1 MVKKLILVDGNNLMF
16 RSYYATAYTGNMMK
30 NSKGVPTNALFGF
43 VSMINKIIAE
53 EKPSYMAVAF
63 DIGKNFRKEE
73 YDFYKEGRIDTPEEL
88 KMQMPIARDIL
99 DKMGI
104 KHFELAPYEADDIVG
119 TIVKMTESDKDFASI
134 IVSSDKDLLQL
145 ISDETEVKLL
155 KQTGFIRYNHETF
168 VNDYGIEP
176 IRMIDL
182 KALMGDSSDN
192 IPGVKG
198 IGEKTALK
206 LLQEYKSLEN
216 LYDNIDS
223 VTGKTKE
230 KLVADKEMAFISKK
244 IATIYRDVPL
254 NIVLED
260 LKYENIIT
268 DDLINLFK
276 DLEFFSFLK
285 NMTTVKKEETLEFE
299 TIKDID
305 ASSLENEIAIELILD
320 NENYHTANIVAMSIC
335 DTTKNY
341 YVEKENILDVLN
353 AALTAPRVIK
363 TNNNKIKDKKIICYD
378 AKKIICNTKIKINCQ
393 DDIMIMAYLLNL
405 NIKDDLAY
413 LANQNNEDYKYYDNM
428 KKEKFANIA
437 SEVVKRCRF
446 IFNSK
451 NDYTKKLKDSNAYDL
466 YEKIEMP
473 LLYVLADMEI
483 TGIVCNNDVLKE
495 MSLELEVKLELLTNE
510 IYNLAGQTFN
520 IGSPKQLGEILFE
533 KLEIAKGK
541 KNKTGYK
548 TDVKVLEKLIDK
560 HPIVE
565 KILEYRNLAK
575 LKSTYI
581 EGLGNYILSD
591 GKIHT
596 IYKQTLTRTGR
607 LSSTE
612 PNLQNIPVR
621 EELGRK
627 IRKAFLPSND
637 VLLSADY
644 SQVELRVMASLSKCP
659 SLIEAFKNDEDIH
672 THVAS
677 EVFAVPEEAVTKT
690 MRRCAK
696 AVIFGIIYG
705 ISGFG
710 LGENL
715 HISKKDADEFINKFH
730 ILYPEVKAYTDKKI
744 AEAKE
749 TGGVTTLFGRTRI
762 IEEINNP
769 NYLIR
774 QMGER
779 MAMNTPIQ
787 GTSADIMKLAMIN
800 VYNRFIKE
808 GITSKILLQVHD
820 EIIVDCKNSELE
832 KIKQIVK
839 EEMEGVYELEAPLKV
854 EIDTGINWY
863 EAK

>member
-1 MVKKLILVDGNNLMF
+1 MVKKLILIDGNNLMF

-43 VSMINKIIAE
+43 VNMMNKIISE
-53 EKPSYMAVAF
+53 ENPSYMAVAF

-88 KMQMPIARDIL
+88 KLQMPIAREIL

-119 TIVKMTESDKDFASI
+119 TIVKMTEADKDFASV

-155 KQTGFIRYNHETF
+155 KQTGFIRYNHKAF
-168 VNDYGIEP
+168 VDDYGIEP
-176 IRMIDL
+176 IKMIDL

-216 LYDNIDS
+216 LYDNIDNIK
-223 VTGKTKE
+223 GKTKE
-230 KLVADKEMAFISKK
+230 KLVEDKKMAFISKK

-260 LKYENIIT
+260 LKYEKNIT
-268 DDLINLFK
+268 PELLDLFK
-276 DLEFFSFLK
+276 ELEFFSFLK
-285 NMTTVKKEETLEFE
+285 NMEIKKETKTLEYSSIS
-299 TIKDID
+299 TINNISLDKDISID
-305 ASSLENEIAIELILD
+305 VMLD
-320 NENYHTANIVAMSIC
+320 NENYHLAKLVSMSIS
-335 DTTKNY
+335 DSKNNYIVNKDDILNVLNEIKNY
-341 YVEKENILDVLN
+341 NI
-353 AALTAPRVIK
+353 T
-363 TNNNKIKDKKIICYD
+363 TYD
-378 AKKIICNTKIKINCQ
+378 AKKIIVNTGIKINCVN
-393 DDIMIMAYLLNL
+393 DIMISAYLLNL
-405 NIKDDLAY
+405 NTKDDLAY
-413 LANQNNEDYKYYDNM
+413 LANQSDNDLLYYDNL
-428 KKEKFANIA
+428 KKNNFSDMEL
-437 SEVVKRCRF
+437 EMVKRSRYLF
-446 IFNSK
+446 SIK
-451 NDYTKKLKDSNAYDL
+451 DEHIKELEDSNALSL
-466 YEKIEMP
+466 YQNIEMP
-473 LLYVLADMEI
+473 LLYVLADMEK
-483 TGIVCNNDVLKE
+483 TGIICNKDILKD
-495 MSLELEVKLELLTNE
+495 MSLELDVKLELLTKE
-510 IYNLAGQTFN
+510 IYNLAGIEFN
-520 IGSPKQLGEILFE
+520 ISSPKQLGEVLFE

-548 TDVKVLEKLIDK
+548 TDIKVLEKLVDK

-565 KILEYRNLAK
+565 KILEYRNLSK

-581 EGLGNYILSD
+581 EGLSNYILSD

-607 LSSTE
+607 LSSTD

-621 EELGRK
+621 EELGRN
-627 IRKAFLPSND
+627 IRKAFLPEND
-637 VLLSADY
+637 CLLSADY
-644 SQVELRVMASLSKCP
+644 SQVELRVMASLSNCK
-659 SLIEAFKNDEDIH
+659 SLIAAFQNDEDIH

-677 EVFAVPEEAVTKT
+677 EVFNVPEKAVTKQ

-715 HISKKDADEFINKFH
+715 HISKSEADDFIEKFH
-730 ILYPEVKAYTDKKI
+730 KLYPEVKNYTDTQVSL
-744 AEAKE
+744 AKE
-749 TGGVTTLFGRTRI
+749 KGYVTTLFGRTRV

-787 GTSADIMKLAMIN
+787 GTSADIMKLSMIN
-800 VYNRFIKE
+800 VYNRFMRE

-820 EIIVDCKNSELE
+820 EIIVDCKNSELD
-832 KIKQIVK
+832 KIKKIVK
-839 EEMEGVYELEAPLKV
+839 EEMENVYKLSVPLKV

>member
-43 VSMINKIIAE
+43 VSMINKIISE
-53 EKPSYMAVAF
+53 EQPTYMAVAF

-88 KMQMPIARDIL
+88 KIQMPIARDIL

-119 TIVKMTESDKDFASI
+119 TIVKMTEEDKDFASL

-155 KQTGFIRYNHETF
+155 KQSGFIRYNHESF
-168 VNDYGIEP
+168 VADYGIEP

-206 LLQEYKSLEN
+206 LLQEYGSLEN
-216 LYDNIDS
+216 LYLNIDKIS
-223 VTGKTKE
+223 GKTKE
-230 KLVADKEMAFISKK
+230 KLVIDKEMAFISKK

-254 NIVLED
+254 HIVLED
-260 LKYENIIT
+260 LKYEGSNSEE
-268 DDLINLFK
+268 LIDLFK
-276 DLEFFSFLK
+276 ELEFFSFLK
-285 NMTTVKKEETLEFE
+285 NMEVKKNEEVLDYQE
-299 TIKDID
+299 ISDID
-305 ASSLENEIAIELILD
+305 EIDDDLAIELMLD
-320 NENYHTANIVAMSIC
+320 NENYHIAKIVGMAIS
-335 DTTKNY
+335 DKHKNY
-341 YVEKENILDVLN
+341 FVKKENVCKILE
-353 AALTAPRVIK
+353 
-363 TNNNKIKDKKIICYD
+363 KIKDKKIITYD
-378 AKKIICNTKIKINCQ
+378 AKKIICNTKIKINCV

-413 LANQNNEDYKYYDNM
+413 LANQDNENFLYYENI
-428 KKEKFANIA
+428 KKNKFLDIEK
-437 SEVVKRCRF
+437 ELVKRSRF
-446 IFNSK
+446 IYNVRDGYREK
-451 NDYTKKLKDSNAYDL
+451 IKENNALDL
-466 YEKIEMP
+466 YLNIEMP
-473 LLYVLADMEI
+473 LLYVLADMEM
-483 TGIVCNNDVLKE
+483 TGIKCNNEVLKE
-495 MSLELEVKLELLTNE
+495 MSLELEAKLDLLTNE
-510 IYNLAGQTFN
+510 IYNLAGMTFN
-520 IGSPKQLGEILFE
+520 IGSPKQLGEVLFE
-533 KLEIAKGK
+533 KLEIARGK

-548 TDVKVLEKLIDK
+548 TDVKVLEKLVDK

-575 LKSTYI
+575 LKNTYI

-627 IRKAFLPSND
+627 IRKAFLPCND
-637 VLLSADY
+637 VFLSADY
-644 SQVELRVMASLSKCP
+644 SQVELRVMASLSNCP

-677 EVFAVPEEAVTKT
+677 EVFGVSEDAVTKN

-715 HISKKDADEFINKFH
+715 HISKKDADLFIDKFH
-730 ILYPEVKAYTDKKI
+730 VLYPEVKAYTDKRI
-744 AEAKE
+744 EEAK
-749 TGGVTTLFGRTRI
+749 TNGYVTTLFGRTRI

-800 VYNRFIKE
+800 VYKRFNKE

-820 EIIVDCKNSELE
+820 EIIVDCKNSELD
-832 KIKQIVK
+832 KIKKIVK
-839 EEMEGVYELEAPLKV
+839 EEMEGVYKLEAPLKV

>member
-1 MVKKLILVDGNNLMF
+1 MQKKLILIDGNNLMF
-16 RSYYATAYTGNMMK
+16 RSYYATAYSGNMMK
-30 NSKGVPTNALFGF
+30 NSKGFPTNALFGF
-43 VSMINKIIAE
+43 ISMLNKIISE
-53 EKPSYMAVAF
+53 EKPEYMAVAF

-73 YDFYKEGRIDTPEEL
+73 YDFYKEGRIETPEEL
-88 KMQMPIARDIL
+88 KMQMPIAREIL

-119 TIVKMTESDKDFASI
+119 TIVKMTEEDKDFASV

-155 KQTGFIRYNHETF
+155 KQSGFIRYNHQTF
-168 VNDYGIEP
+168 VEDYKIEP

-182 KALMGDSSDN
+182 KALMGDASDN

-206 LLQEYKSLEN
+206 LLQEYTSLEN
-216 LYDNIDS
+216 LYANIDKIS
-223 VTGKTKE
+223 GKTKE
-230 KLVADKEMAFISKK
+230 KLINDKEMAFISKK
-244 IATIYRDVPL
+244 IATIYQEVPL

-260 LKYENIIT
+260 LKYIPVVNQSLI
-268 DDLINLFK
+268 DLYK

-285 NMTTVKKEETLEFE
+285 NMKLTKEEE
-299 TIKDID
+299 DITYQEIENID
-305 ASSLENEIAIELILD
+305 NVSLGNEVAIELILTD
-320 NENYHTANIVAMSIC
+320 ENYHKAEIVGLGITDKDNS
-335 DTTKNY
+335 Y
-341 YVEKENILDVLN
+341 YVSKEHVTDILEQIKNKNII
-353 AALTAPRVIK
+353 T
-363 TNNNKIKDKKIICYD
+363 YD
-378 AKKIICNTKIKINCQ
+378 AKKIIGNTKIKINCI
-393 DDIMIMAYLLNL
+393 DDLMIGAYLLNL

-413 LANQNNEDYKYYDNM
+413 LANQYDKELVYYDNLR
-428 KKEKFANIA
+428 KEKFVNAP
-437 SEVVKRCRF
+437 SEIVKRSKF
-446 IFNSK
+446 IFSK
-451 NDYTKKLKDSNAYDL
+451 YLEFRKLLEENNALDL
-466 YEKIEMP
+466 YLNIEMP
-473 LLYVLADMEI
+473 LLYVLADMENA
-483 TGIVCNNDVLKE
+483 GIICQKKVLDD
-495 MSLELEVKLELLTNE
+495 MALELNVKLELITSE
-510 IYNLAGQTFN
+510 IYNLAGCTFN

-581 EGLGNYILSD
+581 EGLATYILDD

-607 LSSTE
+607 LSSVD
-612 PNLQNIPVR
+612 PNLQNIPIR

-627 IRKAFLPSND
+627 IRKAFVPSND
-637 VLLSADY
+637 CFLSADY
-644 SQVELRVMASLSKCP
+644 SQIELRIMAHLSNCQ
-659 SLIEAFKNDEDIH
+659 SLINAFLNDEDIH

-677 EVFAVPEEAVTKT
+677 EVFKVSEDAVTKN

-715 HISKKDADEFINKFH
+715 HISKKEADMFIERFH
-730 ILYPEVKAYTDKKI
+730 ELYPEVKNYTDQKI
-744 AEAKE
+744 DEAKE
-749 TGGVTTLFGRTRI
+749 NGYVKTLFDRKRI

-787 GTSADIMKLAMIN
+787 GTSADIMKMAMIK
-800 VYNRFIKE
+800 VYNRFKEENIK
-808 GITSKILLQVHD
+808 SKILLQVHD
-820 EIIVDCKNSELE
+820 EIIVDCKNEELDL
-832 KIKQIVK
+832 IKKIVK
-839 EEMEGVYELEAPLKV
+839 EEMENVYKLSVPLKV
-854 EIDTGINWY
+854 ELDTGTDWY
-863 EAK
+863 ETK

>member
-1 MVKKLILVDGNNLMF
+1 MVKKLILIDGNNLMF

-43 VSMINKIIAE
+43 VSMMNKIIAE
-53 EKPSYMAVAF
+53 EKPTYMAVTF

-88 KMQMPIARDIL
+88 KIQMPIAREIL

-119 TIVKMTESDKDFASI
+119 TIVKMTEEDKDFASV

-155 KQTGFIRYNHETF
+155 KQSGFIRYNHETF
-168 VNDYGIEP
+168 VKDYGIEP

-216 LYDNIDS
+216 LYDNIDKI
-223 VTGKTKE
+223 TGKTKE
-230 KLVADKEMAFISKK
+230 KLENDKEMAFISKK
-244 IATIYRDVPL
+244 IATIYREVPL

-260 LKYENIIT
+260 LKYEQKVNN
-268 DDLINLFK
+268 DLVELFK

-285 NMTTVKKEETLEFE
+285 NMEVKKEEKTLEYK
-299 TIKDID
+299 TI
-305 ASSLENEIAIELILD
+305 SSIKNIELDKKIAIEVILD
-320 NENYHTANIVAMSIC
+320 NENYHIGHILGMGISDSLN
-335 DTTKNY
+335 NY
-341 YVEKENILDVLN
+341 YVAGENVLSVLEEIKAFDVI
-353 AALTAPRVIK
+353 T
-363 TNNNKIKDKKIICYD
+363 YD
-378 AKKIICNTKIKINCQ
+378 AKKVLCSFKTDINFV
-393 DDIMIMAYLLNL
+393 DDLMIEAYLLNL

-413 LANQNNEDYKYYDNM
+413 LANQTEENFLYYDNM
-428 KKEKFANIA
+428 KKDKFSNIEM
-437 SEVVKRCRF
+437 EVIKRSRF
-446 IFNSK
+446 IYDNNDEYKK
-451 NDYTKKLKDSNAYDL
+451 NLDENKCMDL
-466 YEKIEMP
+466 YENIEMP
-473 LLYVLADMEI
+473 LVKVLADMET
-483 TGIVCNNDVLKE
+483 TGIICREDVLKD
-495 MSLELEVKLELLTNE
+495 MSLELEVKLELLTRE
-510 IYNLAGQTFN
+510 IYELAGTEFN

-533 KLEIAKGK
+533 KLQIAKGK

-548 TDVKVLEKLIDK
+548 TDVKVLEKLVDK
-560 HPIVE
+560 HPIIE

-581 EGLGNYILSD
+581 EGLANYILED

-607 LSSTE
+607 LSSTD

-627 IRKAFLPSND
+627 IRKAFVPEND
-637 VLLSADY
+637 CFLSSDY

-659 SLIEAFKNDEDIH
+659 SLIEAFNNNEDIH

-677 EVFAVPEEAVTKT
+677 EVFAVPEEAVTKQ

-715 HISKKDADEFINKFH
+715 HISRKDAQDYIDKFH
-730 ILYPEVKAYTDKKI
+730 ALYPEVKKYTDKKVE
-744 AEAKE
+744 EAKE
-749 TGGVTTLFGRTRI
+749 TGGVTTLFGRRRV

-769 NYLIR
+769 NYLIK

-787 GTSADIMKLAMIN
+787 GTSADIMKLAMIR
-800 VYNRFIKE
+800 VYNRFKNE

-820 EIIVDCKNSELE
+820 EIIIDCKNEELE
-832 KIKQIVK
+832 KIKKIVK
-839 EEMEGVYELEAPLKV
+839 EEMENVYKLNVPLKV
-854 EIDTGINWY
+854 EIDTGNNWY

>member
-1 MVKKLILVDGNNLMF
+1 MVKKLILIDGNNLMF

-43 VSMINKIIAE
+43 VSMMNKIIAE
-53 EKPSYMAVAF
+53 EKPTYMAVAF

-88 KMQMPIARDIL
+88 KLQMPIAREIL

-119 TIVKMTESDKDFASI
+119 TIVKMTEEDKDFASV

-155 KQTGFIRYNHETF
+155 KQSGFIRYNHETF
-168 VNDYGIEP
+168 VKDYGIEP

-216 LYDNIDS
+216 LYDNIDKI
-223 VTGKTKE
+223 TGKTKE
-230 KLVADKEMAFISKK
+230 KLENDKEMAFISKK

-260 LKYENIIT
+260 LKYEPNVT
-268 DDLINLFK
+268 NELIELFK

-285 NMTTVKKEETLEFE
+285 NMEVKKEEKILEYK
-299 TIKDID
+299 TI
-305 ASSLENEIAIELILD
+305 SSIKNIELDKKIAIEVILD
-320 NENYHTANIVAMSIC
+320 NENYHIGHILGMGISDSLN
-335 DTTKNY
+335 NY
-341 YVEKENILDVLN
+341 YVDGKDVLSVLDEIK
-353 AALTAPRVIK
+353 AFDVI
-363 TNNNKIKDKKIICYD
+363 TYD
-378 AKKIICNTKIKINCQ
+378 AKKVLCSFKTDINFV
-393 DDIMIMAYLLNL
+393 DDLMIEAYLLNL

-413 LANQNNEDYKYYDNM
+413 LANQTEENFLYYENM
-428 KKEKFANIA
+428 KKDKFSNI
-437 SEVVKRCRF
+437 EMELIKRSRF
-446 IFNSK
+446 IYDNNNEYK
-451 NDYTKKLKDSNAYDL
+451 KKLEENKCMDL
-466 YEKIEMP
+466 YENIEMP
-473 LLYVLADMEI
+473 LVKVLADMET
-483 TGIVCNNDVLKE
+483 TGIICKENVLKD
-495 MSLELEVKLELLTNE
+495 MSLELEVKLELLTRE
-510 IYNLAGQTFN
+510 IYELAGTEFN

-533 KLEIAKGK
+533 KLQIAKGK

-548 TDVKVLEKLIDK
+548 TDVKVLEKLVDK

-581 EGLGNYILSD
+581 EGLANYILDD

-607 LSSTE
+607 LSSTD
-612 PNLQNIPVR
+612 PNLQNIPIR

-627 IRKAFLPSND
+627 IRKAFVPEND
-637 VLLSADY
+637 CFLSSDY

-659 SLIEAFKNDEDIH
+659 SLIEAFNNDEDIH

-677 EVFAVPEEAVTKT
+677 EVFAVPEEAVTKQ

-715 HISKKDADEFINKFH
+715 HISRKDAEEYIDKFH
-730 ILYPEVKAYTDKKI
+730 VLYPEVKEYTDKRI
-744 AEAKE
+744 EEARA
-749 TGGVTTLFGRTRI
+749 TGGVTTLFGRRRV

-769 NYLIR
+769 NYLIK

-787 GTSADIMKLAMIN
+787 GTSADIMKLAMIR
-800 VYNRFIKE
+800 VYNRFKNN

-820 EIIVDCKNSELE
+820 EIIIDCKNEELE
-832 KIKQIVK
+832 KIKNIVK
-839 EEMEGVYELEAPLKV
+839 EEMENVYKLNVPLKV
-854 EIDTGINWY
+854 EIDTGTNWY

>member
-1 MVKKLILVDGNNLMF
+1 MQKKLILIDGNNLMF
-16 RSYYATAYTGNMMK
+16 RSYYATAYSGNMMK
-30 NSKGVPTNALFGF
+30 NSKGFPTNALFGF
-43 VSMINKIIAE
+43 ISMLNKIISE
-53 EKPSYMAVAF
+53 EKPEYMAVAF

-73 YDFYKEGRIDTPEEL
+73 YDFYKEGRIETPEEL
-88 KMQMPIARDIL
+88 KMQMPIAREIL

-119 TIVKMTESDKDFASI
+119 TIVKMTEEDKDFASV

-155 KQTGFIRYNHETF
+155 KQSGFIRYNHQTF
-168 VNDYGIEP
+168 VEDYKIEP

-182 KALMGDSSDN
+182 KALMGDASDN

-206 LLQEYKSLEN
+206 LLQEYTSLEN
-216 LYDNIDS
+216 LYANIDKIS
-223 VTGKTKE
+223 GKTKE
-230 KLVADKEMAFISKK
+230 KLINDKEMAFISKK
-244 IATIYRDVPL
+244 IATIYQEVPL

-260 LKYENIIT
+260 LKYIPVVSQSLI
-268 DDLINLFK
+268 DLYK

-285 NMTTVKKEETLEFE
+285 NMKLTKEEEDVTYQEIE
-299 TIKDID
+299 NID
-305 ASSLENEIAIELILD
+305 NVSLGNEVAIELILT
-320 NENYHTANIVAMSIC
+320 NENYHKAEIVGLGITDKDNS
-335 DTTKNY
+335 Y
-341 YVEKENILDVLN
+341 YVSKEHVTDILEQIKNKNII
-353 AALTAPRVIK
+353 T
-363 TNNNKIKDKKIICYD
+363 YD
-378 AKKIICNTKIKINCQ
+378 AKKIIGNTKIKINCI
-393 DDIMIMAYLLNL
+393 DDLMIGAYLLNL

-413 LANQNNEDYKYYDNM
+413 LANQYDKELVYYDNLR
-428 KKEKFANIA
+428 KEKFVNAP
-437 SEVVKRCRF
+437 SEIVKRSKF
-446 IFNSK
+446 IFSK
-451 NDYTKKLKDSNAYDL
+451 YLEFRKLLEENNALDL
-466 YEKIEMP
+466 YLNIEMP
-473 LLYVLADMEI
+473 LLYVLADMENA
-483 TGIVCNNDVLKE
+483 GIICQKKVLDD
-495 MSLELEVKLELLTNE
+495 MALELNVKLELITSE
-510 IYNLAGQTFN
+510 IYNLAGCTFN

-533 KLEIAKGK
+533 KLKIAKGK

-581 EGLGNYILSD
+581 EGLATYILDD

-607 LSSTE
+607 LSSVD
-612 PNLQNIPVR
+612 PNLQNIPIR

-627 IRKAFLPSND
+627 IRKAFVPSND
-637 VLLSADY
+637 CFLSADY
-644 SQVELRVMASLSKCP
+644 SQIELRIMAHLSNCQ
-659 SLIEAFKNDEDIH
+659 SLINAFLNDEDIH

-677 EVFAVPEEAVTKT
+677 EVFKVSEDAVTKN

-715 HISKKDADEFINKFH
+715 HISKKEADMFIERFH
-730 ILYPEVKAYTDKKI
+730 ELYPEVKKYTDQKI
-744 AEAKE
+744 DEAKE
-749 TGGVTTLFGRTRI
+749 NGYVKTLFDRKRI

-787 GTSADIMKLAMIN
+787 GTSADIMKMAMIK
-800 VYNRFIKE
+800 VYNRFKEENIK
-808 GITSKILLQVHD
+808 SKILLQVHD
-820 EIIVDCKNSELE
+820 EIIVDCKNEELDL
-832 KIKQIVK
+832 IKKIVK
-839 EEMEGVYELEAPLKV
+839 EEMENVYKLSVPLKV
-854 EIDTGINWY
+854 ELDTGTDWY
-863 EAK
+863 ETK

>member
-1 MVKKLILVDGNNLMF
+1 MVKKLILIDGNNLMF

-43 VSMINKIIAE
+43 VSMMNKIIAE

-73 YDFYKEGRIDTPEEL
+73 YDFYKEGRIDTPQEL
-88 KMQMPIARDIL
+88 KIQMPIARDIL

-119 TIVKMTESDKDFASI
+119 TIVRMTEEDQDFASV

-155 KQTGFIRYNHETF
+155 KQSGFIRYNHETF
-168 VNDYGIEP
+168 VQDYGIEP

-216 LYDNIDS
+216 LYDNIDKI
-223 VTGKTKE
+223 TGKTKE
-230 KLVADKEMAFISKK
+230 KLENDKEMAFISKK
-244 IATIYRDVPL
+244 IATIYREVPL

-260 LKYENIIT
+260 LKYEQKVTNE
-268 DDLINLFK
+268 LVELFK

-285 NMTTVKKEETLEFE
+285 NMEVKKEEKNFE
-299 TIKDID
+299 YKTISSIKDIKLD
-305 ASSLENEIAIELILD
+305 KKIAIEVILD
-320 NENYHTANIVAMSIC
+320 NENYHIGHILGMGISDSFN
-335 DTTKNY
+335 NY
-341 YVEKENILDVLN
+341 YVEKENVISVLN
-353 AALTAPRVIK
+353 EIKSFDVIG
-363 TNNNKIKDKKIICYD
+363 YD
-378 AKKIICNTKIKINCQ
+378 AKKVLCNLKIDINFV
-393 DDIMIMAYLLNL
+393 DDLMIEAYLLNL

-413 LANQNNEDYKYYDNM
+413 LANQTNEDFLYYENM
-428 KKEKFANIA
+428 KKDKFSNIEM
-437 SEVVKRCRF
+437 EVIKRSRF
-446 IFNSK
+446 IYDN
-451 NDYTKKLKDSNAYDL
+451 NDEYKKKLEENKCMKL
-466 YEKIEMP
+466 YENIEMP
-473 LLYVLADMEI
+473 LVKVLADMET
-483 TGIVCNNDVLKE
+483 TGIICKEDVLKD
-495 MSLELEVKLELLTNE
+495 MSLELEVKIELLTRE
-510 IYNLAGQTFN
+510 IYELAGEEFN

-548 TDVKVLEKLIDK
+548 TDVKVLEKLVDK

-581 EGLGNYILSD
+581 EGLANYILDD

-607 LSSTE
+607 LSSTD

-627 IRKAFLPSND
+627 IRKAFVPEND
-637 VLLSADY
+637 CFLSSDY

-659 SLIEAFKNDEDIH
+659 SLTNAFNNDEDIH

-677 EVFAVPEEAVTKT
+677 EVFGVPEEAVTKQ

-715 HISKKDADEFINKFH
+715 HITRKDAQDYIDKFH
-730 ILYPEVKAYTDKKI
+730 ILYPEIKEYTDKKI
-744 AEAKE
+744 EEAKE
-749 TGGVTTLFGRTRI
+749 TGGVTTLFGRRRV

-787 GTSADIMKLAMIN
+787 GTSADIMKLAMIK
-800 VYNRFIKE
+800 VYNRFKDE

-820 EIIVDCKNSELE
+820 EIVIDCKNEELDR
-832 KIKQIVK
+832 IKKIVK
-839 EEMEGVYELEAPLKV
+839 EEMENVYKLDVPLKV
-854 EIDTGINWY
+854 EIDTGTNWY

>member
-1 MVKKLILVDGNNLMF
+1 MVKKLILIDGNNLMF

-30 NSKGVPTNALFGF
+30 NSKGMPTNALFGF
-43 VSMINKIIAE
+43 VSMMNKIIAE
-53 EKPSYMAVAF
+53 EKPTYMAVAF

-88 KMQMPIARDIL
+88 KIQMPIARDIL

-119 TIVKMTESDKDFASI
+119 TIVRMTEEDKDFASV

-155 KQTGFIRYNHETF
+155 KQSGFIRYNHETF
-168 VNDYGIEP
+168 VQDYGIEP

-216 LYDNIDS
+216 LYDNLDKI
-223 VTGKTKE
+223 TGKIKE
-230 KLVADKEMAFISKK
+230 KLENDKEMAFISKK
-244 IATIYRDVPL
+244 IATIYREVPL

-260 LKYENIIT
+260 LKYEQKVTNE
-268 DDLINLFK
+268 LVELFK

-285 NMTTVKKEETLEFE
+285 NMEVKKEEKTLEYK
-299 TIKDID
+299 TINSI
-305 ASSLENEIAIELILD
+305 ENIKLDEKIAIEIILD
-320 NENYHTANIVAMSIC
+320 NENYHIGHILGMGISDSLN
-335 DTTKNY
+335 NY
-341 YVEKENILDVLN
+341 YVDGDDVISVLDEIKSLDVI
-353 AALTAPRVIK
+353 T
-363 TNNNKIKDKKIICYD
+363 YD
-378 AKKIICNTKIKINCQ
+378 AKKVLCSSKIDINFI
-393 DDIMIMAYLLNL
+393 DDLMIEAYLLNL

-413 LANQNNEDYKYYDNM
+413 LANQTEENFLYYENM
-428 KKEKFANIA
+428 KKDKFNNIEM
-437 SEVVKRCRF
+437 EVIKRSRF
-446 IFNSK
+446 IYDN
-451 NDYTKKLKDSNAYDL
+451 NDEYKKKLEENKSMDL
-466 YEKIEMP
+466 YENIEMP
-473 LLYVLADMEI
+473 LVKVLADMET
-483 TGIVCNNDVLKE
+483 TGIICKENVLKD
-495 MSLELEVKLELLTNE
+495 MSLELEVKLELLTRE
-510 IYNLAGQTFN
+510 IYELAGEEFN

-548 TDVKVLEKLIDK
+548 TDVKVLEKLVDK

-581 EGLGNYILSD
+581 EGLANYILDD

-607 LSSTE
+607 LSSTD

-627 IRKAFLPSND
+627 IRKAFVPEND
-637 VLLSADY
+637 CFLSSDY

-659 SLIEAFKNDEDIH
+659 SLIKAFNNDEDIH

-677 EVFAVPEEAVTKT
+677 EVFTVPEEAVTKQ

-715 HISKKDADEFINKFH
+715 HISRKDADEYIDKFH
-730 ILYPEVKAYTDKKI
+730 VLYPEVKEYTDKKI
-744 AEAKE
+744 EEAKK
-749 TGGVTTLFGRTRI
+749 TGGVTTLFGRRRI

-769 NYLIR
+769 NYLIK

-787 GTSADIMKLAMIN
+787 GTSADIMKLAMIK
-800 VYNRFIKE
+800 VYNRFKDE

-820 EIIVDCKNSELE
+820 EIVIDCKNEELDR
-832 KIKQIVK
+832 IKKIVK
-839 EEMEGVYELEAPLKV
+839 EEMENVYKLDVPLKV
-854 EIDTGINWY
+854 EIDTGTNWY

>member
-1 MVKKLILVDGNNLMF
+1 MVKKLILIDGNNLMF
-16 RSYYATAYTGNMMK
+16 RSYYATAYTGNIMK

-43 VSMINKIIAE
+43 VNMMNKIISE
-53 EKPSYMAVAF
+53 ENPSYMAVAF

-88 KMQMPIARDIL
+88 KIQMPIAREIL

-119 TIVKMTESDKDFASI
+119 TIVKMTEADKDFASV

-168 VNDYGIEP
+168 IADYGIEP
-176 IRMIDL
+176 IKMIDL

-216 LYDNIDS
+216 LYDNIDNIK
-223 VTGKTKE
+223 GKTKE
-230 KLVADKEMAFISKK
+230 KLVEDKEMAFISKK

-260 LKYENIIT
+260 LKYEKKVT
-268 DDLINLFK
+268 PELIELFK

-285 NMTTVKKEETLEFE
+285 NMETKKETKTLEYSSIS
-299 TIKDID
+299 TINNISLDKDISID
-305 ASSLENEIAIELILD
+305 VMLD
-320 NENYHTANIVAMSIC
+320 NENYHLANLVSMSIS
-335 DTTKNY
+335 DSKNNY
-341 YVEKENILDVLN
+341 IVNKDNIINVLN
-353 AALTAPRVIK
+353 E
-363 TNNNKIKDKKIICYD
+363 IKDYNITTYD
-378 AKKIICNTKIKINCQ
+378 AKKIIVNTGIKINCVN
-393 DDIMIMAYLLNL
+393 DLMISAYLLNL
-405 NIKDDLAY
+405 NTKDDLAY
-413 LANQNNEDYKYYDNM
+413 LANQSDNDLLYYENLKKNKFNEIELEM
-428 KKEKFANIA
+428 
-437 SEVVKRCRF
+437 VKRSRYLF
-446 IFNSK
+446 SIKDEHIKELEK
-451 NDYTKKLKDSNAYDL
+451 NNALSL
-466 YEKIEMP
+466 YQNIELP
-473 LLYVLADMEI
+473 LLYVLADMEK
-483 TGIVCNNDVLKE
+483 TGIICNKDILKD
-495 MSLELEVKLELLTNE
+495 MSLELDVKLDLLTKE
-510 IYNLAGQTFN
+510 IYNLAGIKFN
-520 IGSPKQLGEILFE
+520 ISSPKQLGEVLFE
-533 KLEIAKGK
+533 KLEIGKGK

-548 TDVKVLEKLIDK
+548 TDIKVLEKLVDK
-560 HPIVE
+560 HPIIE
-565 KILEYRNLAK
+565 KILEYRNLSK

-581 EGLGNYILSD
+581 EGLSSYILDD

-607 LSSTE
+607 LSSVE

-621 EELGRK
+621 EELGRN
-627 IRKAFLPSND
+627 IRKAFLPEND
-637 VLLSADY
+637 CLLSADY
-644 SQVELRVMASLSKCP
+644 SQVELRVMASLSNCK
-659 SLIEAFKNDEDIH
+659 SLIEAFQNDEDIH

-677 EVFAVPEEAVTKT
+677 EVFNVPEDAVTKQ

-715 HISKKDADEFINKFH
+715 HISKSEADEFIEKFH
-730 ILYPEVKAYTDKKI
+730 KLYPEVKSYTDTQVNL
-744 AEAKE
+744 AKE
-749 TGGVTTLFGRTRI
+749 KGYVTTLFGRTRK

-787 GTSADIMKLAMIN
+787 GTSADIMKMAMIN
-800 VYNRFIKE
+800 VYNRFMCE

-820 EIIVDCKNSELE
+820 EIIVDCKNSELD
-832 KIKQIVK
+832 KIKKIVK
-839 EEMEGVYELEAPLKV
+839 EEMENVYKLSVPLKV
-854 EIDTGINWY
+854 EIDTGTNWY

>member
-43 VSMINKIIAE
+43 VSMINKIISE
-53 EKPSYMAVAF
+53 EQPTYMAVAF

-88 KMQMPIARDIL
+88 KIQMPIARDIL

-119 TIVKMTESDKDFASI
+119 TIVKMTEEDKDFASL

-155 KQTGFIRYNHETF
+155 KQSGFIRYNHESF
-168 VNDYGIEP
+168 VADYGIEP

-206 LLQEYKSLEN
+206 LLQEYGSLEN
-216 LYDNIDS
+216 LYLNIDKIS
-223 VTGKTKE
+223 GKTKE
-230 KLVADKEMAFISKK
+230 KLVIDKEMAFISKK

-254 NIVLED
+254 HIVLED
-260 LKYENIIT
+260 LKYEGSNSEE
-268 DDLINLFK
+268 LIDLFK
-276 DLEFFSFLK
+276 ELEFFSFLK
-285 NMTTVKKEETLEFE
+285 NMEVKKNEEVLDYQE
-299 TIKDID
+299 ISDID
-305 ASSLENEIAIELILD
+305 EIDDDLAIELMLD
-320 NENYHTANIVAMSIC
+320 NENYHIAKIVGMAIS
-335 DTTKNY
+335 DKHKNY
-341 YVEKENILDVLN
+341 FVKKENVCKILE
-353 AALTAPRVIK
+353 
-363 TNNNKIKDKKIICYD
+363 KIKDKKIITYD
-378 AKKIICNTKIKINCQ
+378 AKKIICNTKIKINCV

-413 LANQNNEDYKYYDNM
+413 LANQDNENFLYYENM
-428 KKEKFANIA
+428 KKNKFLDIEK
-437 SEVVKRCRF
+437 ELVKRSRF
-446 IFNSK
+446 IYNVRDGYREK
-451 NDYTKKLKDSNAYDL
+451 IKENNALDL
-466 YEKIEMP
+466 YLNIEKP
-473 LLYVLADMEI
+473 LLYVLADMEM
-483 TGIVCNNDVLKE
+483 TGIKCNNEVLKE
-495 MSLELEVKLELLTNE
+495 MSLELEAKLDLLTNE
-510 IYNLAGQTFN
+510 IYNLAGMTFN
-520 IGSPKQLGEILFE
+520 IGSPKQLGEVLFE
-533 KLEIAKGK
+533 KLEIARGK

-548 TDVKVLEKLIDK
+548 TDVKVLEKLVDK

-575 LKSTYI
+575 LKNTYI

-627 IRKAFLPSND
+627 IRKAFLPCND
-637 VLLSADY
+637 VFLSADY
-644 SQVELRVMASLSKCP
+644 SQVELRVMASLSNCP

-677 EVFAVPEEAVTKT
+677 EVFGVSEDAVTKN

-715 HISKKDADEFINKFH
+715 HISKKDADLFIDKFH
-730 ILYPEVKAYTDKKI
+730 VLYPEVKAYTDKRI
-744 AEAKE
+744 EEAK
-749 TGGVTTLFGRTRI
+749 TNGYVTTLFGRTRI

-800 VYNRFIKE
+800 VYKRFNKE

-820 EIIVDCKNSELE
+820 EIIVDCKNSELD
-832 KIKQIVK
+832 KIKKIVK
-839 EEMEGVYELEAPLKV
+839 EEMEGVYKLEAPLKV

>member
-1 MVKKLILVDGNNLMF
+1 MVKKLILIDGNNLMF

-43 VSMINKIIAE
+43 VSMMNKIIAE

-88 KMQMPIARDIL
+88 KIQMPIARDIL

-119 TIVKMTESDKDFASI
+119 TIVRMTEEDKDFASV

-155 KQTGFIRYNHETF
+155 KQSGFIRYNHETF
-168 VNDYGIEP
+168 VQDYGIEP

-216 LYDNIDS
+216 LYDNIDKII
-223 VTGKTKE
+223 GKTKE
-230 KLVADKEMAFISKK
+230 KLENDKEMAFISKK
-244 IATIYRDVPL
+244 IATIYREVPL

-260 LKYENIIT
+260 LKYEQKVTNE
-268 DDLINLFK
+268 LVELFK

-285 NMTTVKKEETLEFE
+285 NIETKKEEKTLEYK
-299 TIKDID
+299 TINSIKDIKLD
-305 ASSLENEIAIELILD
+305 EKIAIEIILD
-320 NENYHTANIVAMSIC
+320 NENYHIGHILGMGISDSLN
-335 DTTKNY
+335 NY
-341 YVEKENILDVLN
+341 YVDGDNVISVLDEIKSLDVI
-353 AALTAPRVIK
+353 T
-363 TNNNKIKDKKIICYD
+363 YD
-378 AKKIICNTKIKINCQ
+378 AKKVLCSSKIDINFV
-393 DDIMIMAYLLNL
+393 DDLMIEAYLLNL

-413 LANQNNEDYKYYDNM
+413 LANQTEENFLYYENM
-428 KKEKFANIA
+428 KKDKFSSIEM
-437 SEVVKRCRF
+437 EVIKRSRF
-446 IFNSK
+446 IYDN
-451 NDYTKKLKDSNAYDL
+451 NDEYKKKLEENKSMDL
-466 YEKIEMP
+466 YENIEMP
-473 LLYVLADMEI
+473 LVKVLADMET
-483 TGIVCNNDVLKE
+483 TGIICREDVLKD
-495 MSLELEVKLELLTNE
+495 MSLDLEVKLELLTRE
-510 IYNLAGQTFN
+510 IYELAGMEFN

-548 TDVKVLEKLIDK
+548 TDVKVLEKLVDK

-581 EGLGNYILSD
+581 EGLANYILDD

-607 LSSTE
+607 LSSTD

-627 IRKAFLPSND
+627 IRKAFVPEND
-637 VLLSADY
+637 CFLSSDY

-659 SLIEAFKNDEDIH
+659 SLIEAFNNDEDIH

-677 EVFAVPEEAVTKT
+677 EVFGVPEEAVTKQ

-715 HISKKDADEFINKFH
+715 HITRKDAQDYIDKFH
-730 ILYPEVKAYTDKKI
+730 VLYPEVKEYTDKRI
-744 AEAKE
+744 EEAKE
-749 TGGVTTLFGRTRI
+749 TGGVTTLFGRRRV

-769 NYLIR
+769 NYLIK

-787 GTSADIMKLAMIN
+787 GTSADIMKLAMIK
-800 VYNRFIKE
+800 VYNRFKNN

-820 EIIVDCKNSELE
+820 EIIIDCKNEELD
-832 KIKQIVK
+832 KIKKIVK
-839 EEMEGVYELEAPLKV
+839 EEMENVYKLDVPLKV
-854 EIDTGINWY
+854 EIDTGTNWY

>member
-1 MVKKLILVDGNNLMF
+1 MVKKLILIDGNNLMF

-43 VSMINKIIAE
+43 VNMMNKIISE
-53 EKPSYMAVAF
+53 ENPSYMAVAF

-88 KMQMPIARDIL
+88 KLQMPIAREIL

-119 TIVKMTESDKDFASI
+119 TIVKMTEADKDFASV

-155 KQTGFIRYNHETF
+155 KQTGFIRYNHKAF
-168 VNDYGIEP
+168 VDDYGIEP
-176 IRMIDL
+176 IKMIDL
-182 KALMGDSSDN
+182 KALMGDQSDN

-216 LYDNIDS
+216 LYDNIDNIK
-223 VTGKTKE
+223 GKTKE
-230 KLVADKEMAFISKK
+230 KLVEDKKMAFISKK

-260 LKYENIIT
+260 LKYEKNIT
-268 DDLINLFK
+268 PELLDLFK
-276 DLEFFSFLK
+276 ELEFFSFLK
-285 NMTTVKKEETLEFE
+285 NMEIKKETKTLKYSSIS
-299 TIKDID
+299 TINNISLDKDISID
-305 ASSLENEIAIELILD
+305 VMLD
-320 NENYHTANIVAMSIC
+320 NENYHLAKLVSMSIS
-335 DTTKNY
+335 DSKNNYIVNKDDILNVLNEIKNY
-341 YVEKENILDVLN
+341 NI
-353 AALTAPRVIK
+353 T
-363 TNNNKIKDKKIICYD
+363 TYD
-378 AKKIICNTKIKINCQ
+378 AKKIIVNTGIKINCVN
-393 DDIMIMAYLLNL
+393 DIMISAYLLNL
-405 NIKDDLAY
+405 NTKDDLAY
-413 LANQNNEDYKYYDNM
+413 LANQSNNDLLYYDNL
-428 KKEKFANIA
+428 KKNNFSDIEL
-437 SEVVKRCRF
+437 EMVKRSRYLF
-446 IFNSK
+446 SIK
-451 NDYTKKLKDSNAYDL
+451 DEHIKELEDSNALSL
-466 YEKIEMP
+466 YQNIEMP
-473 LLYVLADMEI
+473 LLYVLADMEK
-483 TGIVCNNDVLKE
+483 TGIICNKDILKD
-495 MSLELEVKLELLTNE
+495 MSLELDVKLELLTKE
-510 IYNLAGQTFN
+510 IYNLAGIEFN
-520 IGSPKQLGEILFE
+520 ISSPKQLGEVLFE

-548 TDVKVLEKLIDK
+548 TDIKVLEKLVDK
-560 HPIVE
+560 HPIIE
-565 KILEYRNLAK
+565 KILEYRNLSK

-581 EGLGNYILSD
+581 EGLSNYILSD

-607 LSSTE
+607 LSSTD

-621 EELGRK
+621 EELGRN
-627 IRKAFLPSND
+627 IRKAFLPEND
-637 VLLSADY
+637 CLLSADY
-644 SQVELRVMASLSKCP
+644 SQVELRVMASLSNCK
-659 SLIEAFKNDEDIH
+659 SLIAAFQNDEDIH

-677 EVFAVPEEAVTKT
+677 EVFNVPEKAVTKQ

-715 HISKKDADEFINKFH
+715 HISKSEADDFIEKFH
-730 ILYPEVKAYTDKKI
+730 KLYPEVKNYTDTQVSL
-744 AEAKE
+744 AKE
-749 TGGVTTLFGRTRI
+749 KGYVTTLFGRTRV

-787 GTSADIMKLAMIN
+787 GTSADIMKLSMIN
-800 VYNRFIKE
+800 VYNRFMRE

-820 EIIVDCKNSELE
+820 EIIVDCKNSELD
-832 KIKQIVK
+832 KIKKIVK
-839 EEMEGVYELEAPLKV
+839 EEMENVYKLSVPLKV

>member
-1 MVKKLILVDGNNLMF
+1 MQKKLILIDGNNLMF
-16 RSYYATAYTGNMMK
+16 RSYYATAYSGNMMK
-30 NSKGVPTNALFGF
+30 NSKGFPTNALFGF
-43 VSMINKIIAE
+43 ISMLNKIISE
-53 EKPSYMAVAF
+53 EKPEYMAVAF

-73 YDFYKEGRIDTPEEL
+73 YDFYKEGRIETPEEL
-88 KMQMPIARDIL
+88 KMQMPIAREIL

-119 TIVKMTESDKDFASI
+119 TIVKMTEEDKDFASV

-155 KQTGFIRYNHETF
+155 KQSGFIRYNHQTF
-168 VNDYGIEP
+168 VEDYKIEP

-182 KALMGDSSDN
+182 KALMGDASDN

-206 LLQEYKSLEN
+206 LLQEYTSLEN
-216 LYDNIDS
+216 LYANIDKIS
-223 VTGKTKE
+223 GKTKE
-230 KLVADKEMAFISKK
+230 KLINDKEMAFISKK
-244 IATIYRDVPL
+244 IATIYQEVPL

-260 LKYENIIT
+260 LKYTPVVSQSLI
-268 DDLINLFK
+268 DLYK

-285 NMTTVKKEETLEFE
+285 NMKLTKEEEDVTYQEIE
-299 TIKDID
+299 NID
-305 ASSLENEIAIELILD
+305 NVSLGNEVAIELILTD
-320 NENYHTANIVAMSIC
+320 ENYHKAEIVGLGITDKDNS
-335 DTTKNY
+335 Y
-341 YVEKENILDVLN
+341 YVSKEHVTDILEQIKNKNII
-353 AALTAPRVIK
+353 T
-363 TNNNKIKDKKIICYD
+363 YD
-378 AKKIICNTKIKINCQ
+378 AKKIIGNTKIKINCI
-393 DDIMIMAYLLNL
+393 DDLMIGAYLLNL

-413 LANQNNEDYKYYDNM
+413 LANQYDKELVYYDNLR
-428 KKEKFANIA
+428 KEKFVNAP
-437 SEVVKRCRF
+437 SEIVKRSKF
-446 IFNSK
+446 IFSK
-451 NDYTKKLKDSNAYDL
+451 YLEFRKLLEENNALDL
-466 YEKIEMP
+466 YLNIEMP
-473 LLYVLADMEI
+473 LLYVLADMENA
-483 TGIVCNNDVLKE
+483 GIICQKKVLDD
-495 MSLELEVKLELLTNE
+495 MALELNVKLELITSE
-510 IYNLAGQTFN
+510 IYNLAGCTFN

-581 EGLGNYILSD
+581 EGLATYILDD

-607 LSSTE
+607 LSSVD

-627 IRKAFLPSND
+627 IRKAFVPLND
-637 VLLSADY
+637 CFLSADY
-644 SQVELRVMASLSKCP
+644 SQIELRIMAHLSNCQ
-659 SLIEAFKNDEDIH
+659 SLINAFLNDEDIH

-677 EVFAVPEEAVTKT
+677 EVFKVPEDAVTKN

-705 ISGFG
+705 ISSFG

-715 HISKKDADEFINKFH
+715 HISKKEADMFIERFH
-730 ILYPEVKAYTDKKI
+730 ELYPEVKNYTDQKI

-749 TGGVTTLFGRTRI
+749 NGYVKTLFDRKRI

-787 GTSADIMKLAMIN
+787 GTSADIMKMAMIR
-800 VYNRFIKE
+800 VYNRFKEENIK
-808 GITSKILLQVHD
+808 SKILLQVHD
-820 EIIVDCKNSELE
+820 EIIVDCKNEELDL
-832 KIKQIVK
+832 IKKIVK
-839 EEMEGVYELEAPLKV
+839 EEMENVYKLSVPLKV
-854 EIDTGINWY
+854 ELDTGTDWY
-863 EAK
+863 ETK